1 MLRTA
6 SPVLSLRLLLQLVPQ
21 AWLAVR
27 PALVMAYMVWWT
39 CLACMLASTPS
50 WAETALSISRN
61 PQGGVS
67 LQLQQETSTK
77 VPSPSPAIHEHLDNG
92 VYKAVIRTS
101 NAQQLAN
108 TQPMVM
114 DSTGQLIGRVEA
126 LNETELLVTVPNAV
140 QLGQGKIPV
149 YGKTVHPKVAVSP
162 SAKHTKG
169 RVSPQR
175 LLAPLRP
182 VQPRWVGRSVQEATP
197 ALQATALATPS
208 VSTPITVPLEALS
221 PVVPAFQYLPH
232 SVLLQ
237 RQWLDHYLNE
247 ATLLNNTPAL
257 MNEQVLQQLGQAISG
272 VLALLLALVGV
283 WLLKPSVQQWLH
295 QARQQRVWTSL
306 LTSLR
311 TRGGEAHHATE
322 AERETEEV
330 SAVLTEP
337 ASLGRASAFLRTL
350 QQQTQA
356 SAMLVEAVPA
366 HPPMLRLVSSLGI
379 EATPPVASD
388 LFEHATEPLVHH
400 SEPEPVVSKAPAENR
415 PLLTLIQGGQSEV
428 LARKVSTLKPA
439 IRKMKAM
446 PPHPL
451 LVAARAVAL
460 RDVQLTPAVS
470 TMGCITLQQS
480 LARMSQLRF
489 SC

>member
-21 AWLAVR
+21 TWLAVR

-39 CLACMLASTPS
+39 CLACMLANTPS

-67 LQLQQETSTK
+67 LQLQQEASSE
-77 VPSPSPAIHEHLDNG
+77 VPSPSSAIYEHLDNG

-149 YGKTVHPKVAVSP
+149 YGKMVHPKVAVSP
-162 SAKHTKG
+162 SATYTK
-169 RVSPQR
+169 RRISPQR

-182 VQPRWVGRSVQEATP
+182 VHPRGEGRSVQESTP

-208 VSTPITVPLEALS
+208 IGTPITLPLEALS

-283 WLLKPSVQQWLH
+283 WLLRQPVQQWLH
-295 QARQQRVWTSL
+295 QAQQQRVWSSL

-311 TRGGEAHHATE
+311 TRGGGIHQIAE
-322 AERETEEV
+322 AEEKAEV

-337 ASLGRASAFLRTL
+337 ASLGRASAFLSTL

-356 SAMLVEAVPA
+356 SAMLEEAVPA
-366 HPPMLRLVSSLGI
+366 HPPLPRLASSLGI
-379 EATPPVASD
+379 EASPPVASD

-400 SEPEPVVSKAPAENR
+400 RESEPVASKAPVENR
-415 PLLTLIQGGQSEV
+415 PLLTLIQGGQSEA
-428 LARKVSTLKPA
+428 LARKVSTLKSA
-439 IRKMKAM
+439 IRKTKAM

-451 LVAARAVAL
+451 LVAAKAVAL
-460 RDVQLTPAVS
+460 REAQPMPAVS